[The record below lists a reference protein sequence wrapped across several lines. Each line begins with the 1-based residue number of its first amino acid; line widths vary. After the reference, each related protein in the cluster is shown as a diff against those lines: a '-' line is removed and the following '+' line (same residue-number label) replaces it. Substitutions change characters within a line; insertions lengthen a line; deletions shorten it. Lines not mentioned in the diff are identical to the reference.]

1 MPPASSRSKPKLTAR
16 RERAKVGKSM
26 RTLALGGVVGEV
38 LAEADAAGVVEIEA
52 EADGAQGAG
61 EGGEEVGGGGFV
73 IPNVGTTAVAAAGMI
88 VNAFEAV
95 EFAIG
100 GAEARGGD
108 ESGEIGAGGL
118 LDDGGESGLAEG
130 GGEAA
135 GLLFEYVE
143 VSGGVFRGSPGVGEA
158 GGVVVAEKG
167 VFLTF
172 GRTPAAAARRA
183 IGEVPGEEEGEIGV
197 AAGRDGAVKAKSADG
212 ADFGGFGA
220 EFAIGGKIVPEEHG
234 GIPPASLFPA
244 AEVSDAIVGGME
256 GGEGEAAL
264 EGIGGG
270 KIGAGHE
277 QAGEVGGGAV
287 IGGAGFV
294 RLGAAGGVFD
304 GPGDG
309 DIGGGA
315 RGDRARGG
323 EAQVGGGEGGGA
335 LIGVVGGG
343 GG

>member
-1 MPPASSRSKPKLTAR
+1 
-16 RERAKVGKSM
+16 
-26 RTLALGGVVGEV
+26 
-38 LAEADAAGVVEIEA
+38 
-52 EADGAQGAG
+52 DGAQGAG

-135 GLLFEYVE
+135 
-143 VSGGVFRGSPGVGEA
+143 
-158 GGVVVAEKG
+158 
-167 VFLTF
+167 
-172 GRTPAAAARRA
+172 RRA

-220 EFAIGGKIVPEEHG
+220 EFAIRGEIVPEEHG

-256 GGEGEAAL
+256 GG
-264 EGIGGG
+264 
-270 KIGAGHE
+270 
-277 QAGEVGGGAV
+277 
-287 IGGAGFV
+287 
-294 RLGAAGGVFD
+294 
-304 GPGDG
+304 
-309 DIGGGA
+309 
-315 RGDRARGG
+315 
-323 EAQVGGGEGGGA
+323 
-335 LIGVVGGG
+335 
-343 GG
+343 